1 MHNSMIKFAL
11 LGSAALLAP
20 MPAMAQQIASE
31 WSPYDDSGAV
41 ASEQSDAPNPAPE
54 KKHGKGRKD
63 GPRVA
68 ISPYIEAQQV
78 LLADLK
84 NGGDVLTYS
93 TIAAGID
100 ASISTRRAEGQ
111 INVRYERLIG
121 YDSDTP
127 DQNIVSGVARAGFR
141 VTPNLSIEAGGLA
154 ARSTVDGRGSA
165 PSNLVGT
172 PDNVSQVYS
181 IYAGPTFTAQAGPL
195 TVDAAYRAGYTK
207 VQDKQVGSLPP
218 GQERVGTFDSSVNQ
232 MATASVG
239 MQPGPLPIGWSVGVG
254 YEREDA
260 KQLDSRFEGKYA
272 RADVTVPISG
282 GLAVVGGVGYEK
294 IEISERDAL
303 RDGFGDPIIDAN
315 GHYVTDP
322 SSPRLTAWETDGVIW
337 DAGLMWRPSDRTSF
351 AAYYGHRYGSDTYY
365 GSLTYNPGRDWAV
378 NVAAYDT
385 VSGLGGMI
393 NDNLSNLPPQFR
405 ASRNPLSGD
414 ISSCAFAQSGGF
426 CFNDALQQASAA
438 TFRQRGITAALSSSQ
453 GGWDTGIA
461 AGYSR
466 RKFLVSSTGAQAD
479 LAGVV
484 DQNYFAVAY
493 LGRDLDRRTRFESN
507 VYANLFNPG
516 LAGAG
521 DVLSTGVNAAFYRQI
536 IRGLSATAAVGID
549 AYKQEDFNSELT
561 GSALL
566 GLRYTFN

>member
-1 MHNSMIKFAL
+1 MHNSMIKLGLL
-11 LGSAALLAP
+11 LGASMLAP
-20 MPAMAQQIASE
+20 MSAMAQQLASE
-31 WSPYDDSGAV
+31 WSPSDD
-41 ASEQSDAPNPAPE
+41 ASAYAGEPSDTPAPAPD
-54 KKHGKGRKD
+54 KKQGKGRKN

-78 LLADLK
+78 LLADFN

-93 TIAAGID
+93 TVAAGID

-127 DQNIVSGVARAGFR
+127 DQDIVSGVARAGFR

-165 PSNLVGT
+165 PSNLVGN

-181 IYAGPTFTAQAGPL
+181 VYAGPTFTAQAGAL

-218 GQERVGTFDSSVNQ
+218 GQERVGTFDSSVSQ

-239 MQPGPLPIGWSVGVG
+239 MQPGPLPVGWSVGIG

-294 IEISERDAL
+294 IQISERDAL
-303 RDGFGDPIIDAN
+303 RDGFGDPIIDTN

-322 SSPRLTAWETDGVIW
+322 ASPRLTAWETDGVIW
-337 DAGLMWRPSDRTSF
+337 DAGLMWRPSDRTSV

-378 NVAAYDT
+378 NVSAYDT

-393 NDNLSNLPPQFR
+393 NDNLANLPTQFR

-461 AGYSR
+461 AGYNR
-466 RKFLVSSTGAQAD
+466 RKFLVASTGAQAN

-536 IRGLSATAAVGID
+536 IRGLSATAAVGLD